1 MGTIA
6 NSRKQLD
13 PQEPDHIGL
22 AVENNNNGVPT
33 MVAKLAGGCACG
45 AVLYE
50 FDQDIPLFADHC
62 YCRDCP
68 RASGTAMSSL
78 LFVAKDAFKLIKGRV
93 RYFEVVG
100 GSGGKV
106 SRGFCANCG
115 SPLCGTAANMPG
127 AIGIAVGS
135 LDDPNQYQPE
145 VSVFLDSAPAW
156 APIDNTLPGFPKLP
170 QIPG

>member
-1 MGTIA
+1 
-6 NSRKQLD
+6 
-13 PQEPDHIGL
+13 
-22 AVENNNNGVPT
+22 
-33 MVAKLAGGCACG
+33 MVDRLSGGCACG

-50 FDQDIPLFADHC
+50 CNLENPLFADHC
-62 YCRDCP
+62 YCRDCQ

-78 LFVAKDAFKLIKGRV
+78 LFVAKEAFQLIKGEV
-93 RYFEVVG
+93 RYFEVAG

-135 LDDPNQYQPE
+135 LDDPNRYRPE

-156 APIDNTLPGFPKLP
+156 APIDSTLPGFPKLP
-170 QIPG
+170 PMPG